1 MLRWV
6 LSNSRSGTTVV
17 EFAMIAPVLF
27 SLMFGCIEVARAVM
41 VIHVLEEAARV
52 GCRQAILDEA
62 QELDVEN
69 VVAKLMAAAGITVA
83 SSDIEITPDPLT
95 AASLWE
101 AVTVKVSVPYKEFC
115 WLPVPRFMGAITLSG
130 ASTLPRE
137 GNSQSELN
145 T

>member
-1 MLRWV
+1 
-6 LSNSRSGTTVV
+6 
-17 EFAMIAPVLF
+17 MIAPVLF

-41 VIHVLEEAARV
+41 IIHVLEEAARV

-62 QELDVEN
+62 DELDVEN
-69 VVAKLMAAAGITVA
+69 AVAKLVAAAGITVP
-83 SSDIEITPDPLT
+83 SSNIKITPDPLT
-95 AASLWE
+95 DASLWE

-115 WLPVPRFMGAITLSG
+115 WLPVPGFMGAITLSG

-137 GNSQSELN
+137 GNSESELN